1 MTTTATAGA
10 DLAGRLRRGAVYGGG
25 LLGPLGGGM
34 VAAMLPEVAAS
45 LHTTRD
51 AVAGS
56 VTTYFVPFAALQLVS
71 GTLGERWGLRRTVRV
86 AYVAYFAASLACCL
100 APTLPVFLAARALQ
114 GAANAFTSPLL
125 LAGLAGLVP
134 AEGFGR
140 AVGVYSSC
148 QAAGQSLALL
158 LGGAAAEVN
167 WRWAF
172 IAAALWAG
180 LLAFAPPPGE
190 PRPGTAAPPWR
201 PLLTIP
207 MTLLGIAAF
216 VSYFGAAGLPFLVS
230 LRARDALHLTA
241 GTAGLVLTGFGL
253 AGLILG
259 PIWGRVVDRR
269 ATHTR
274 FLGALGALAV
284 ATFIAL
290 LAAATT
296 PLTFTAC
303 WIAAGAA
310 MSLLTVA
317 LQSLTAAAVPVNRGG
332 AFSVVSAYRF
342 TGSAVAP
349 AAWLPLYRTTPA
361 ATFAIAGATV
371 LTAIPCLT
379 LDRRAKFDS
388 SSRNTR

>member
-1 MTTTATAGA
+1 VTTATAGPG
-10 DLAGRLRRGAVYGGG
+10 LAGRLRRGAVYGGG

-100 APTLPVFLAARALQ
+100 APTLPVFLVARAFQ

-125 LAGLAGLVP
+125 LAGLAGLIP

-158 LGGAAAEVN
+158 LGGAAAEFD

-172 IAAALWAG
+172 VAAAGWAG
-180 LLAFAPPPGE
+180 LLAFAPPPGD
-190 PRPGTAAPPWR
+190 PRPGASAPPWR
-201 PLLTIP
+201 PLLTVP
-207 MTLLGIAAF
+207 MALLGIAAF

-230 LRARDALHLTA
+230 LRARDALHLSA
-241 GTAGLVLTGFGL
+241 GTAGLVLTGFGV
-253 AGLILG
+253 AGLVLG
-259 PIWGRVVDRR
+259 PVWGRVVDRR
-269 ATHTR
+269 GGRRT
-274 FLGALGALAV
+274 GAVGALAV
-284 ATFIAL
+284 AAFIAL
-290 LAAATT
+290 LAVATT

-303 WIAAGAA
+303 WVAAGAA

-317 LQSLTAAAVPVNRGG
+317 LQSLTAAAVPTNRGG
-332 AFSVVSAYRF
+332 AFSLVSAYRF

-349 AAWLPLYRTTPA
+349 AAWLPLYRTAPA